1 MNALYLKEENRLLDA
16 ESMAELTRQIVARCR
31 PAKIYLFGSH
41 AKGLVRPSSDID
53 LCLVVQTDDAR
64 KLNQDLQ
71 LNLDV
76 DASLDFVIYTPAAW
90 DKHVGDPGSFAYQ
103 IQSKGVLLYGGQ

>member
-1 MNALYLKEENRLLDA
+1 MLDA

-31 PAKIYLFGSH
+31 PAKIYLFGSY
-41 AKGLVRPSSDID
+41 AKGLVRSSSDID
-53 LCLVVQTDDAR
+53 LCLVVETDDAR
-64 KLNQDLQ
+64 RLKQELQ

-76 DASLDFVIYTPAAW
+76 DAPLDFLVYTLAAW

-103 IQSKGVLLYGGQ
+103 IQSKGVLLHGGQ